1 MRKTICTL
9 FLMLITV
16 SVFAQ
21 SPTWYGQIPAYTRK
35 STFST
40 RSFVNNESAVTTRGT
55 IRGKIVTVPSEEAGT
70 IQEAVNLRPSTISL
84 SPGKYDENIFIPS
97 YMSVTIRPE
106 IPGTVIIDGG
116 TNGNTIYLNPEASVV
131 LENLIILNSQ
141 SKKYYDTAAVFG
153 WGGVNIAMTGCTVFT
168 ANIGVSSSYAST
180 FLAGNRFIGLNDN
193 AVGALITYHS
203 GAKVFDSLFANL
215 LIGIDT
221 RNSLNDIQPVI
232 RCQGN
237 CGDSNSYT
245 RVASTYL
252 Q

>member
-1 MRKTICTL
+1 MKTICTL
-9 FLMLITV
+9 IIMLL
-16 SVFAQ
+16 SASSFAQ
-21 SPTWYGQIPAYTRK
+21 STPWYGQIPSYNKKVVVSPRNIMSSE
-35 STFST
+35 ST
-40 RSFVNNESAVTTRGT
+40 VTNRGT
-55 IRGKIVTVPSEEAGT
+55 VRGKIITVPSEEAGT
-70 IQEAVNLRPSTISL
+70 IQEAVNLRPTTISV

-168 ANIGVSSSYAST
+168 ASIGVSNSYAST
-180 FLAGNRFIGLNDN
+180 FLAGNRIIGLNDD

-203 GAKVFDSLFANL
+203 GARVFDSLFANL
-215 LIGIDT
+215 LVGIDT
-221 RNSLNDIQPVI
+221 RNALQDVQPVI

>member
-131 LENLIILNSQ
+131 LYHHKKRHARDVVQQSFLYPHLKLSIQIYLIS
-141 SKKYYDTAAVFG
+141 
-153 WGGVNIAMTGCTVFT
+153 
-168 ANIGVSSSYAST
+168 
-180 FLAGNRFIGLNDN
+180 FIP
-193 AVGALITYHS
+193 A
-203 GAKVFDSLFANL
+203 
-215 LIGIDT
+215 
-221 RNSLNDIQPVI
+221 
-232 RCQGN
+232 
-237 CGDSNSYT
+237 
-245 RVASTYL
+245 
-252 Q
+252 